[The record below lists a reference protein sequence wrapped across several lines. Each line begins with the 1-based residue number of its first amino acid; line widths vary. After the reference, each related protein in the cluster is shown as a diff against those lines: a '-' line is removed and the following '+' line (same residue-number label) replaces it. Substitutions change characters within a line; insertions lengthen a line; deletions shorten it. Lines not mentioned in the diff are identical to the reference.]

1 MIELL
6 VRFIRTVLGA
16 NAPQQQLI
24 PVRVERKRNQLG
36 RR

>member
-16 NAPQQQLI
+16 NAPEPQLI